1 MWNDLTLSDKR
12 RMIALA
18 VRSGITDLNTIHEV
32 YNKFAEGGPKK
43 VGKYNDPIKEQQFQN
58 WYSSYSKANNLNEN
72 PDAKEHYYDYRRYWE
87 ETNGFDRQQAAS
99 LNGHLP
105 DTYKL
110 PGHPT
115 FSNQSIY
122 ARKNRREPKWDVR
135 YTPMPEEYLRRET
148 EKERIERVNGVV
160 PKPKIQVPTVSSNYV
175 LNDVAARVFATEN
188 NKDNPKGGYDRKN
201 NRWLPVDSVEGGTP
215 TVAYGIKLGTGSP
228 EAKLAEKQGYLTD
241 KQANDAVYTLS
252 RFHIN
257 KAKEIYDNKFGE
269 GNWDKLSPKSQSI
282 LADYSFNV
290 GLQKFPK
297 LMEGFHSGN
306 IDTIRKEY
314 KRFTNGRPLTGRN
327 NYIKNDIDSLQT
339 FYPIILK

>member
-18 VRSGITDLNTIHEV
+18 VKSGITDLNTIHEV

-160 PKPKIQVPTVSSNYV
+160 PKPKIQVPTVSSDYV

-188 NKDNPKGGYDRKN
+188 DKDNPKGGYDRKN

-228 EAKLAEKQGYLTD
+228 EAKLAEKQG
-241 KQANDAVYTLS
+241 
-252 RFHIN
+252 FHIN